1 MAINTNSKEIFD
13 FYEKQQRKLK
23 KRGTVLQKTDRC
35 THIVHVKVM
44 ENMYSSRD
52 FLIIILDASKLS
64 PLVFISFLKV
74 YYSIRYLHFSNAN
87 QNLRFVILRIFLITD
102 LRKYAKL
109 NRMTGIIFEY
119 LIVM

>member
-1 MAINTNSKEIFD
+1 MNSKQIID

-23 KRGTVLQKTDRC
+23 KNKTGTGIRKTDRR
-35 THIVHVKVM
+35 THILYVKVM

-87 QNLRFVILRIFLITD
+87 QNLRFVISRIFLITD
-102 LRKYAKL
+102 LRKIRK
-109 NRMTGIIFEY
+109 IE
-119 LIVM
+119 

>member
-1 MAINTNSKEIFD
+1 M
-13 FYEKQQRKLK
+13 EKNK
-23 KRGTVLQKTDRC
+23 KGTVLRKTDRC

-87 QNLRFVILRIFLITD
+87 QNLRFVISRIFLITD
-102 LRKYAKL
+102 LRKIRK
-109 NRMTGIIFEY
+109 IE
-119 LIVM
+119 